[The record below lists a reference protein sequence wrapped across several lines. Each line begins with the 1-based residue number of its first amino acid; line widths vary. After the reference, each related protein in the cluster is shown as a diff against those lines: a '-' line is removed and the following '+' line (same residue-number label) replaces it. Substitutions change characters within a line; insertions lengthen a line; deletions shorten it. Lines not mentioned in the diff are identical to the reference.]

1 MNGEEPGNWFHGG
14 SKCGGRAG
22 RKGFRRMTKR
32 QPRGALEPSVPSSS
46 VILIKESNVID
57 AAVSHNSKRGW
68 DGFGSS
74 RQSCQLAP
82 LYSQP
87 SREVRAGGVA
97 AKEHLAAVH
106 SDNAKL
112 FHEEVPGLD
121 QLKCLFLGGR
131 LVAVQIQR
139 GPRRAAATEFTGQ
152 SVVNRR
158 AHNGLGARGDKV
170 AAQLCP
176 LTAGTGAPQTPM
188 SENEQWERGI
198 VSTAAASAIACTG
211 SRQYTSA
218 HSQLEQK
225 RQSDAGKSRPY
236 GTFMAVRITGRS
248 AAIPCREANKRAA
261 NNKSL
266 NDGRIAIAGVYEG
279 ALASLVAAVRVM
291 PARRGVSS

>member
-198 VSTAAASAIACTG
+198 VRHCSCVGYSLYWL
-211 SRQYTSA
+211 SPV
-218 HSQLEQK
+218 H
-225 RQSDAGKSRPY
+225 
-236 GTFMAVRITGRS
+236 VR
-248 AAIPCREANKRAA
+248 
-261 NNKSL
+261 
-266 NDGRIAIAGVYEG
+266 
-279 ALASLVAAVRVM
+279 ALAARTEAAVRRREVAPVRYVYGCPNHWTLGGYPM
-291 PARRGVSS
+291 PGSQQKGRQQQKPE